1 MGTVCCRRRSTV
13 KVKVSQVGPSDGG
26 WPVPLLCLCI
36 CSVPIAA
43 LAALVALAVAVVVAD
58 AFTSLTA
65 HLSSFPLSSTLPSS
79 YNTPH
84 PTAPPGVTTVLTTHT
99 RRTMRW
105 SLLLGALAIAAR
117 VLAREGRDIE
127 RPLPLPPEVLS
138 RSLPVSIPS
147 PHAATLRRQSRR
159 ANTTT
164 TTTASTSSSS
174 SSSSNASASLP
185 LRPSTAPAA
194 PPSPV
199 PSPLDTSISYALS
212 DSCLLYL
219 TSLLQ
224 ATTFQSCLPFSL
236 LLSTSSSYAQ
246 LVSAATGTNNYTTL
260 NELLA
265 YTYSPQP
272 SGDQCDTYMQ
282 GVLSDMGGKSNCQA
296 DIAAKKVVAL
306 EAKIGVGTYAVVRQ
320 AENLIDPDT
329 GVYCY
334 LEALASDRPDDLY
347 LWSLPQGIA

>member
-1 MGTVCCRRRSTV
+1 M
-13 KVKVSQVGPSDGG
+13 
-26 WPVPLLCLCI
+26 
-36 CSVPIAA
+36 
-43 LAALVALAVAVVVAD
+43 
-58 AFTSLTA
+58 
-65 HLSSFPLSSTLPSS
+65 
-79 YNTPH
+79 
-84 PTAPPGVTTVLTTHT
+84 
-99 RRTMRW
+99 
-105 SLLLGALAIAAR
+105 
-117 VLAREGRDIE
+117 
-127 RPLPLPPEVLS
+127 
-138 RSLPVSIPS
+138 PS
-147 PHAATLRRQSRR
+147 PHTATLRRQSRR
-159 ANTTT
+159 ANTTVT
-164 TTTASTSSSS
+164 TSASASSSSAS

-185 LRPSTAPAA
+185 LRPSAAPAS

-199 PSPLDTSISYALS
+199 PTPLDTSISYALS

-246 LVSAATGTNNYTTL
+246 LVSTATNTNNYTTL

-265 YTYSPQP
+265 YSYSPQP
-272 SGDQCDTYMQ
+272 SGDQCDSYMQ

-347 LWSLPQGIA
+347 LWSLPQGIALPSTSTPTCSKCSSLLLSTLSSASNSTSGTLNNTLVNNAISTVNSACGSAFISLSANQPTSSSKSGAGAMVKGVGAGGIALVSLLSALAAYVLA